1 MEGASNDEVGRIV
14 ADLLKQVGM
23 DEDTVGD
30 VPWTL
35 TEPAH
40 LEGAAGTVR
49 PGAIKHTFVR
59 KGVCKDKHAV
69 VTIEGFATNAGRP
82 TPVPVSLFQM
92 HVAEG
97 GPVVASA
104 DSKTVLY
111 VFNVGVPGLGW
122 LFGNSRYAQDLS
134 FTYGHGKNRSS
145 AGARNL
151 TETTGRLTQAR
162 RNYPATTTGR

>member
-23 DEDTVGD
+23 DEDTVAD

-35 TEPAH
+35 AEPAH
-40 LEGAAGTVR
+40 LEGAAGAVR

-59 KGVCKDKHAV
+59 KGVFKDKHAV
-69 VTIEGFATNAGRP
+69 VTIEGFATNARRP
-82 TPVPVSLFQM
+82 NPVPVSLFQM

-111 VFNVGVPGLGW
+111 GFNVGLPGLGW
-122 LFGNSRYAQDLS
+122 LFANSRSPQPLP
-134 FTYGHGKNRSS
+134 FTSPHPN
-145 AGARNL
+145 N
-151 TETTGRLTQAR
+151 
-162 RNYPATTTGR
+162 P